1 MFYLEGGG
9 VLHNF
14 LTLSHLY
21 STSVTRV
28 SWWDKTASP
37 MKFLTTIHKSVTG
50 VEEPPFALEGPPI
63 PRGCPPHPSSLKDS
77 RPSWAWSRTP
87 GNSFCPPCHHSGTL
101 CPCCLLYSNLW
112 WLFLLPLLAL
122 ALPQTM
128 ESCQEVYWIR
138 FCSWLAFV
146 LSFSSLKILLLDNF
160 QIYAAE
166 SDFFPQPERSVSNCL

>member
-28 SWWDKTASP
+28 SWWDKTASR
-37 MKFLTTIHKSVTG
+37 MKFLTTTHKSVTG

-63 PRGCPPHPSSLKDS
+63 PWGCPPHPSSLKPGPA
-77 RPSWAWSRTP
+77 RQGTPSALPATTLGPSAP
-87 GNSFCPPCHHSGTL
+87 AASFIQISGGFF
-101 CPCCLLYSNLW
+101 CCLCW
-112 WLFLLPLLAL
+112 LAL

-128 ESCQEVYWIR
+128 ESCQEVYWVR
-138 FCSWLAFV
+138 FCPWLTFV

>member
-28 SWWDKTASP
+28 SWWDKTASR
-37 MKFLTTIHKSVTG
+37 MKFLTTTHKSVTG

-63 PRGCPPHPSSLKDS
+63 PWGCPPHPSSLKDS
-77 RPSWAWSRTP
+77 RPSWAWSCTP

-112 WLFLLPLLAL
+112 WLFLLPLLAGSCSTTNYGK
-122 ALPQTM
+122 LP
-128 ESCQEVYWIR
+128 R
-138 FCSWLAFV
+138 GV
-146 LSFSSLKILLLDNF
+146 LGKILSLAHF
-160 QIYAAE
+160 
-166 SDFFPQPERSVSNCL
+166 CLIILFLKDPSFR